1 MHPPGN
7 GQFPTTHWTLIDR
20 LKGSDEQE
28 ARVALEDICSQYH
41 YPLYC
46 YIRRRG
52 LNHHDAEDVLHDFLA
67 KLLRLETFELADREQ
82 GRLRGFLSFALQR
95 FLNSRHRDTQHELQH
110 ISLDNSAIFSLENLA
125 QRYLNERFT
134 DNDTPERV
142 FERQWAR
149 ELLNHV
155 LQQLGEHYA
164 KRGKSE
170 IFNALRPTLLGG
182 GSLRGE
188 PVEAL
193 TKRLGMTPGMLRITK
208 MRLLAKYKELL
219 EKEVLRTV
227 ENKEDVRKEIEHLM
241 SLFAKR

>member
-7 GQFPTTHWTLIDR
+7 GQFPTTHWTLIER
-20 LKGSDEQE
+20 LKSGDERE
-28 ARVALEDICSQYH
+28 VRSALEDICTQYH

-67 KLLRLETFELADREQ
+67 KLIRLETFELADREQ
-82 GRLRGFLSFALQR
+82 GRLRGFLSFTLQR
-95 FLNSRHRDTQHELQH
+95 FLNSRHRDTQHERQL
-110 ISLDNSAIFSLENLA
+110 ISLDHSAAFSLETAA
-125 QRYLNERFT
+125 QRYLSERFT
-134 DNDTPERV
+134 DSDSPERV

-149 ELLNHV
+149 ELLNQV
-155 LQQLGEHYA
+155 LQQLGEYYA

-193 TKRLGMTPGMLRITK
+193 AERLGMTPGMLRITK
-208 MRLLAKYKELL
+208 MRLLTKYRELL

-227 ENKEDVRKEIEHLM
+227 EDKEDVRSEIEHLM
-241 SLFAKR
+241 SLFAKH